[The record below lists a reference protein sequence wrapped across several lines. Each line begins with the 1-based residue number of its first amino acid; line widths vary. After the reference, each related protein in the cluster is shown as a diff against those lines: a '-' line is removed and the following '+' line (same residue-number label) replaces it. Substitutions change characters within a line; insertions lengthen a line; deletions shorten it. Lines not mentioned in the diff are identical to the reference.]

1 MYGNSSEIKTM
12 LVSDY
17 MTKNDDVGDKKTKY
31 VQIDEAINETLQR
44 IDGEVIDIKLQSVYH
59 VANQEYDHYALII
72 YRPNK

>member
-31 VQIDEAINETLQR
+31 VQIDEAINEALQR
-44 IDGEVIDIKLQSVYH
+44 IDGEVLDIKFQPIYH
-59 VANQEYDHYALII
+59 ATNQEYDHYALII